1 LVDNCESWKKKL
13 EEELKTEK
21 LKATKLEPKKKLLV
35 KSVNDLESQLFD
47 LQSINFAYI
56 EENKSYEAVIGNY
69 KSFLNEI
76 ELKVRK
82 YYQEFER
89 SDYKKKESLSDE
101 LRKIERR
108 NSFPFFSSPPST
120 PSPKDDYIR
129 DRTKYRKLSEVSE
142 IDYLNEEIVQI
153 EDKILRLIT
162 NIVEKE
168 YHLNLSLFTGLRK
181 KIKTKEARIKELED
195 VINAN
200 AVVDC
205 DEIDETEKQEVK
217 IERADSISKTL
228 PTSITKIGEN
238 YQNLSDIL
246 EKNESEEEWKPQQEI
261 VREILWLLRII
272 RKDIGLEE
280 TAPQGLREAQEFLKE
295 HFKREFFKLH

>member
-1 LVDNCESWKKKL
+1 M
-13 EEELKTEK
+13 
-21 LKATKLEPKKKLLV
+21 
-35 KSVNDLESQLFD
+35 
-47 LQSINFAYI
+47 QSINFAYI
-56 EENKSYEAVIGNY
+56 EENESYKTVIGNY

-89 SDYKKKESLSDE
+89 NDYKKKESLSDE

-108 NSFPFFSSPPST
+108 NSFPFFSSSPSA

-129 DRTKYRKLSEVSE
+129 NRTKYRKFSEVSE

-162 NIVEKE
+162 NVVEKE

-246 EKNESEEEWKPQQEI
+246 EKNESEEE
-261 VREILWLLRII
+261 
-272 RKDIGLEE
+272 
-280 TAPQGLREAQEFLKE
+280 
-295 HFKREFFKLH
+295 

>member
-1 LVDNCESWKKKL
+1 M
-13 EEELKTEK
+13 EEKIRRRIKNREIKSDK
-21 LKATKLEPKKKLLV
+21 IRIKKKLLV
-35 KSVNDLESQLFD
+35 KSVKDLESQLVD

-56 EENKSYEAVIGNY
+56 EENESYKTVIGNY

-89 SDYKKKESLSDE
+89 NDYKKKESLSDE

-228 PTSITKIGEN
+228 PTSITKTREN
-238 YQNLSDIL
+238 YQNLSDVL
-246 EKNESEEEWKPQQEI
+246 EKNEKFLQNQKDEI
-261 VREILWLLRII
+261 ETAKKLY
-272 RKDIGLEE
+272 LEE
-280 TAPQGLREAQEFLKE
+280 KQ
-295 HFKREFFKLH
+295 KRELAEQEAKTLQKNNNFQLNININ